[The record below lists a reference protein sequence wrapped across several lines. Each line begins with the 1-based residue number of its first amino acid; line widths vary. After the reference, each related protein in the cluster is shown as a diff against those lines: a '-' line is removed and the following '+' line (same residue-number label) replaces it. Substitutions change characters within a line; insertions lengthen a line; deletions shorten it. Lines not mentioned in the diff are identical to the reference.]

1 MSSDKSGPT
10 DPGILEVIDNALT
23 AALREVRRARA
34 RGPVPRSISKPG
46 GKGTSNVTRC
56 YDVLVSSGRPMHVSV
71 LLDALA
77 QQGVKCSR
85 DTLTSALT
93 KRLAPNGPFVRTA
106 PGTFGLAAWDDD

>member
-1 MSSDKSGPT
+1 MNSDKNGPAE
-10 DPGILEVIDNALT
+10 PGVLEVIDKALT

-34 RGPVPRSISKPG
+34 RGPVPEAAPKPG
-46 GKGTSNVTRC
+46 GQRTSNVTRC
-56 YDVLVSSGRPMHVSV
+56 HDVLVNTGRPMHISV

-106 PGTFGLAAWDDD
+106 PGTFGLSSWEND